1 MVLVEG
7 IKGKVPKDRSWNK
20 VKVMMAKVD
29 QFLDSLVNYEKENYW
44 SVFVDHVD
52 TQGFVMRCSTGDV
65 GGNHRQDYYHVYDMI
80 VSWISFDD

>member
-29 QFLDSLVNYEKENYW
+29 QFLDSLVHYDKENINPNIL
-44 SVFVDHVD
+44 
-52 TQGFVMRCSTGDV
+52 TALE
-65 GGNHRQDYYHVYDMI
+65 VYLKDKG
-80 VSWISFDD
+80 